1 MDLYWFS
8 LLLGSAGLATMAVG
22 GLAQHAHGAHTHG
35 GHGGHGGHHTG
46 HHAGHAHSLRTLFSP
61 RALFSVLIGLGA
73 TGILL
78 QDTLQGLV
86 LIAAAITGGVLFER
100 LLVSP
105 LWNFLFRFASTPATT
120 LDHCIAEEAKAVS
133 TFDADG
139 HGLVAIEL
147 DGQIVQLLATLRT
160 TDRAA
165 GVRVRAGDRV
175 LIEDVDTGRNRCTVS
190 VLRG

>member
-8 LLLGSAGLATMAVG
+8 LLLGSAGLAMMAVG
-22 GLAQHAHGAHTHG
+22 GLAQHAHGGHAHG
-35 GHGGHGGHHTG
+35 GHVGHHHHTG
-46 HHAGHAHSLRTLFSP
+46 HHVGHAHSLRTLLSP
-61 RALFSVLIGLGA
+61 RVLFSVLIGLGA
-73 TGILL
+73 TGVLL
-78 QDTLQGLV
+78 QGTLKGLV
-86 LIAAAITGGVLFER
+86 LLATAFTGGVLFER

-105 LWNFLFRFASTPATT
+105 LWNFLFRFASAPATT
-120 LDHCIAEEAKAVS
+120 LDQCIAEEARAVS

-147 DGQIVQLLATLRT
+147 DGQIVQLLATLRN

-175 LIEDVDTGRNRCTVS
+175 LIDDVDTRRNRCTVS

>member
-1 MDLYWFS
+1 MGLYWFS
-8 LLLGSAGLATMAVG
+8 LLLGSAGLAMMAVS
-22 GLAQHAHGAHTHG
+22 GLGRHAHSGRAHG
-35 GHGGHGGHHTG
+35 GRIGHHTG
-46 HHAGHAHSLRTLFSP
+46 PRASHAHSLRTLLSP
-61 RALFSVLIGLGA
+61 RVFFSVLIGLGA
-73 TGILL
+73 TGALL
-78 QDTLQGLV
+78 QGTLRGVV
-86 LIAAAITGGVLFER
+86 LLGAALTGGVLFER

-139 HGLVAIEL
+139 HWLVAIEL
-147 DGQIVQLLATLRT
+147 DGQIVQLLATLRE
-160 TDRAA
+160 TDREA

-175 LIEDVDTGRNRCTVS
+175 LIEDVDTRRNRCIVS